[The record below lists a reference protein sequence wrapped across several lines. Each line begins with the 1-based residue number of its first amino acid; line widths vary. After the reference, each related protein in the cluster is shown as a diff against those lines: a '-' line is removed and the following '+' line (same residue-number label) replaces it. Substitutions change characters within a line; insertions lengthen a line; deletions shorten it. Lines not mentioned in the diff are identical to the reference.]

1 MKINILIV
9 DDEEPVL
16 NSLKRMFY
24 GSNYGIYTETSPK
37 QALNLLKII
46 PIDIVISDVR
56 IAEMNGITFLTFV
69 KNLYPSIYRMI
80 LSGYTEDEVGQKAIL
95 TNIAFDYI
103 NKPWNEEL
111 VLKKIE
117 YVVSIKKFFE
127 NKNLMKILNSIE
139 TIPKLENNYIEFIK
153 AINDNKSVNILSQY
167 ITADLALSTKLIQF
181 TNSIYNDGEK
191 VGSIQDS
198 LNKIGIGGL
207 KKMIALSKL
216 NNRCVLKAEQLEKL
230 KLYNTYSARMNR
242 VFSKVYYIIKNNH
255 IPNSLALLGSVIYL
269 GNILSLIYLNEFYCT
284 NILSKESYES
294 ICTMELGGYFMA
306 LWNYPEEYS
315 KALYYFKNHHFAAKN
330 IKELIVMLKIS
341 KEYAELFNDSQIT
354 VLISTSKFDEEI
366 ENQYKQLI

>member
-1 MKINILIV
+1 MRINILIV

-24 GSNYGIYTETSPK
+24 GSSYGIYTETSPK

-80 LSGYTEDEVGQKAIL
+80 LSGYKEDEVGQKAIL
-95 TNIAFDYI
+95 TNVAFDYI

-117 YVVSIKKFFE
+117 YVVSTKKFFE

-139 TIPKLENNYIEFIK
+139 TIPKLENNYFEFIK
-153 AINDNKSVNILSQY
+153 SINENKSINVLSQY
-167 ITADLALSTKLIQF
+167 IGADLALSTKLIQF
-181 TNSIYNDGEK
+181 TNSIYNEGEK
-191 VGSIQDS
+191 VGSISDS
-198 LNKIGIGGL
+198 LNKVGIDGL
-207 KKMIALSKL
+207 KKMVALSKL
-216 NNRCVLKAEQLEKL
+216 NNRDILKPEQVEKL
-230 KLYNTYSARMNR
+230 KLYNIYSTRMNK
-242 VFSKVYYIIKNNH
+242 VFSKVYYVIKNNH
-255 IPNSLALLGSVIYL
+255 IPNKFGLLGGSVYL
-269 GNILSLIYLNEFYCT
+269 GNILSLIYLNEFYCS
-284 NILSKESYES
+284 NILSEENYES
-294 ICTMELGGYFMA
+294 ICTMELGGYFTA
-306 LWNYPEEYS
+306 LWNYPDEYL
-315 KALYYFKNHHFAAKN
+315 KVLYYFKNYHFANKH

-341 KEYAELFNDSQIT
+341 KEYTETFDDSQIT
-354 VLISTSKFDEEI
+354 VLTSTSKFDEEI